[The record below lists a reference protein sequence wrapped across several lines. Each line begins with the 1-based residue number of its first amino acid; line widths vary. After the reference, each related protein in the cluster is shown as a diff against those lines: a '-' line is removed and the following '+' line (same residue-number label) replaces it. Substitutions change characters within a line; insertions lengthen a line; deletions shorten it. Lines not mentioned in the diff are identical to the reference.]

1 MNITS
6 DWLDAERKAWQPPE
20 HLTVSE
26 WADRYRV
33 LAVGASSEP
42 GPWRTDRTPYLRAMM
57 DAMGDDEVQEVI
69 IMKTPQVGGSEGA
82 RNGVAFWVDQDP
94 APCLIV
100 FATEPTAKENLAER
114 IIPMIN
120 ETPRLRQYITDNTR
134 DLKISTITLRSMQIY
149 AGWAGAPASL
159 ATRPCRYV
167 ICDEVDKY
175 PPFSGRE
182 ADPVS
187 LAEARQRTYGHRR
200 KLILISTPTTKLGL
214 IYQAFEGTA
223 PAGRLVFQLPCP
235 HCQRYQQLRWQRLRW
250 GTGATPTAGG
260 PVPDDE
266 ATRTAY
272 ATEVENH
279 QVPVW
284 YACEAC
290 EAMIQMPERHEMLL
304 AGRWVNGLGEVY
316 KRGTGQRRIA
326 FHISSLYSPWVD
338 WAQVVGKFL
347 RSRSNHAL
355 MMDFMNAWLGE
366 PFEEELN
373 KVEASLFEEK
383 ANKGHPRGV
392 VPSWARY
399 VVASADVGARDAW
412 YVIRAWGPN
421 YRSRLLDWG
430 HVHSLDELQR
440 TVLNTTFQVEG
451 DLRRAASVDLL
462 VVDSGG
468 TFDVLDEHA
477 SRTDAV
483 YKFSLR
489 DPRRIAVLKGT
500 IKGERPVTPRR
511 VTYRPPNGDSPYD
524 VILNLVNVHY
534 YKDVLSER
542 LRATLNGEE
551 LWQACQGIDDVYCMH
566 MTAEHRVLEREG
578 RKAKMVWRPLSKGL
592 PNHLWDCEVYQCAA
606 ADMIRV
612 DLVPADVPTLGIS
625 PTKIGRTPTTLPSS
639 TPRERS
645 FIARKER

>member
-1 MNITS
+1 MSVLAEWTEF
-6 DWLDAERKAWQPPE
+6 ERKAWQPPE
-20 HLTVSE
+20 KLTVSE

-57 DAMGDDEVQEVI
+57 DAMGDDEVQDLI

-82 RNGVAFWVDQDP
+82 RNGVAFWIDQDP

-100 FATEPTAKENLAER
+100 FATEPTARENLGER
-114 IIPMIN
+114 IIPMLQD
-120 ETPRLRQYITDNTR
+120 TPRLRQYVTGNVR
-134 DLKISTITLRSMQIY
+134 DLKVSTITLQSMQIY

-200 KLILISTPTTKLGL
+200 KMVQISTPTTKAGL
-214 IYQAFEGTA
+214 IYQAFESTA
-223 PAGRLVFQLPCP
+223 PAGRLTFHLPCP
-235 HCQRYQQLRWQRLRW
+235 HCGRYQPLRWSRVRW
-250 GTGATPTAGG
+250 GTGGTATAGG
-260 PVPDDE
+260 PVPEDE
-266 ATRTAY
+266 ASRITY
-272 ATEVENH
+272 AAEIEGH
-279 QVPVW
+279 RVPVW
-284 YACEAC
+284 YACEGC
-290 EAMIQMPERHEMLL
+290 EASLTLADRHEMLL
-304 AGRWVNGLGEVY
+304 KGHWVNALGQVY
-316 KRGTGQRRIA
+316 HKGFGQPRVA

-338 WAQVVGKFL
+338 WAQIVGKYI
-347 RSRSNHAL
+347 RSRSSHAL

-383 ANKGHPRGV
+383 ANKGHPRGL

-399 VVASADVGARDAW
+399 VIASADVGGRDAW
-412 YVIRAWGPN
+412 YVVRAWGPN

-430 HVHSLDELQR
+430 HVHSLEELTAR
-440 TVLNTTFQVEG
+440 TLQMTYEVEG
-451 DLRRAASVDLL
+451 NLRRSAHVDLL
-462 VVDSGG
+462 VIDSGG
-468 TFDVLDEHA
+468 TYDVLDENA
-477 SRTDAV
+477 SRTDTV
-483 YKFSLR
+483 YKYSLK

-500 IKGERPVTPRR
+500 IKGDRPVTPKRI
-511 VTYRPPNGDSPYD
+511 TYRPPNGESPYD

-534 YKDVLSER
+534 YKDVLAER
-542 LRATLNGEE
+542 LRATLNAED
-551 LWQACQGIDDVYCMH
+551 LWQACQGIDDTYCLH

-578 RKAKMVWRPLSKGL
+578 RKAKMMWRPIAKGM

-612 DLVPADVPTLGIS
+612 DLVPSDAPTLGI
-625 PTKIGRTPTTLPSS
+625 PAPKVIGNTPTTVPQ
-639 TPRERS
+639 RG
-645 FIARKER
+645 FIAKRQPR